1 MPDILRSEK
10 GGYDKSQALMK
21 IQAYNLLLM
30 TIENGMSYNEAMN
43 ELERL
48 RAMPINTVKS
58 GGFFS
63 KSGFSRE
70 DTDAYIAKL
79 ENQII
84 DALK

>member
-30 TIENGMSYNEAMN
+30 TIENGMSYDEVMK

-58 GGFFS
+58 GRFFS
-63 KSGFSRE
+63 KTGFSRE
-70 DTDAYIAKL
+70 DTDTYIAKL